1 MADVELPKGLVALQ
15 LDVYAARLRLVEHVR
30 ANGPVRD
37 WSPEADAEGA
47 DLQHACEVS
56 EAVLQK
62 AIDESGLEQKH
73 GRRALC
79 RALMAGAARSWQA
92 SPEPR
97 RTTRE
102 CLSA

>member
-1 MADVELPKGLVALQ
+1 MGDIELPRGLVALQ

-37 WSPEADAEGA
+37 WSPDADDDGA

-62 AIDESGLEQKH
+62 AIDESGLERKH
-73 GRRALC
+73 GRRALR
-79 RALMAGAARSWQA
+79 RALMAAAAPQMA
-92 SPEPR
+92 SQPGTTPD
-97 RTTRE
+97 RT
-102 CLSA
+102 

>member
-1 MADVELPKGLVALQ
+1 MANIELPQGLVALQ
-15 LDVYAARLRLVEHVR
+15 LDVYAARLTLVEHVR

-73 GRRALC
+73 GRRALR
-79 RALMAGAARSWQA
+79 RALMAGAAPQMA
-92 SPEPR
+92 SQPG
-97 RTTRE
+97 TTPNHT
-102 CLSA
+102 